1 MDLDFF
7 EGVKFK
13 FDHMIQQWPVSW
25 SLRSVRLYSSTDTG
39 REINITQGELREIRQ
54 KPFVVNWA
62 QRGDPASAVEN
73 R

>member
-1 MDLDFF
+1 
-7 EGVKFK
+7 
-13 FDHMIQQWPVSW
+13 VSW